1 MSEDSSDTSTPMSE
15 MTLHNDHPPNAAS
28 TAALP
33 ELPGALVVGAY
44 ARLVACADEHE
55 RIAAAAHLILTIFDD
70 FYAQLCEYPYRAKRA
85 FETMDPHAS
94 IRISKER
101 LGLYS
106 RYIAEHGPKVLAAFP
121 ALSNNSVYW
130 DELDQAFVSMIADRY
145 EADTAF
151 SFAHSLRRNIDHGI
165 WRPVAYSF
173 PPPSKRRADSMA
185 AVHRRLPVQGRI
197 DVAFLSSVLQVPGFG
212 VPFRDLKGDAERVR
226 QRVEQ
231 LLHDNAPTAARPLWL
246 DVVEAGFFR
255 DRSAFL
261 VARWVLGDGSF
272 VPFVVALLNSPAGIF
287 VDAVLHQV
295 SDIHN
300 LFSSA
305 LANFHV
311 TTRLYY
317 QTCVFLFSLMP
328 RRPLGHHYSTIGY
341 NHVGKVAILNDIVE
355 QMRQSGQKFRRS
367 PGMPGTVA
375 LGFTFEACS
384 YHLKVIRD
392 QPTSTYK
399 WGAFPGVPAVL
410 DKYRVVHEINRAGSM
425 LDNVMYF
432 NLRLDRDMFEP
443 ALLEEI
449 CQQAAGTV
457 QLEPGGVFMRS
468 LIAQLKIVPLPVFLE
483 NASEAAIEDVIVS
496 LGHCIRNNAA
506 TNIFNKDL
514 DSRNYGVGRYGRVF
528 LFDYDAVEKLTDV
541 KIRTNSDRE
550 PGEED
555 PPVWVFEDGVIFL
568 PEELE
573 YGLQLKSDYA
583 RRCFRRRNGDLLSS
597 DYWLEVQNKLQ
608 RGEVPE
614 LRMYPNRA
622 KLGTAVAV
630 TQHSSSPP

>member
-1 MSEDSSDTSTPMSE
+1 
-15 MTLHNDHPPNAAS
+15 
-28 TAALP
+28 
-33 ELPGALVVGAY
+33 
-44 ARLVACADEHE
+44 
-55 RIAAAAHLILTIFDD
+55 
-70 FYAQLCEYPYRAKRA
+70 
-85 FETMDPHAS
+85 
-94 IRISKER
+94 
-101 LGLYS
+101 
-106 RYIAEHGPKVLAAFP
+106 
-121 ALSNNSVYW
+121 
-130 DELDQAFVSMIADRY
+130 
-145 EADTAF
+145 
-151 SFAHSLRRNIDHGI
+151 
-165 WRPVAYSF
+165 
-173 PPPSKRRADSMA
+173 
-185 AVHRRLPVQGRI
+185 
-197 DVAFLSSVLQVPGFG
+197 
-212 VPFRDLKGDAERVR
+212 
-226 QRVEQ
+226 
-231 LLHDNAPTAARPLWL
+231 
-246 DVVEAGFFR
+246 
-255 DRSAFL
+255 
-261 VARWVLGDGSF
+261 
-272 VPFVVALLNSPAGIF
+272 
-287 VDAVLHQV
+287 
-295 SDIHN
+295 
-300 LFSSA
+300 
-305 LANFHV
+305 
-311 TTRLYY
+311 
-317 QTCVFLFSLMP
+317 MP

-355 QMRQSGQKFRRS
+355 QIRQSGQKFRRS

-432 NLRLDRDMFEP
+432 NLRLERNMFEP
-443 ALLEEI
+443 ALLQEV
-449 CQQAAGTV
+449 CQQAAGSV
-457 QLEPGGVFMRS
+457 QLEPDGVSMRS
-468 LIAQLKIVPLPVFLE
+468 LIVQLKIVPLPVFLE

-583 RRCFRRRNGDLLSS
+583 RHCFRRQNGDLLSVH
-597 DYWLEVQNKLQ
+597 YWLDVQNKLQ

-614 LRMYPNRA
+614 LRMYPESA
-622 KLGTAVAV
+622 KLGAAAAAS
-630 TQHSSSPP
+630 QDSSSPA